1 MNTQRGLTILE
12 GLKGTE
18 HPSRAPFLNN
28 IGKIYTQRND
38 FSQALKYYKQAMN
51 VVEVYHGNR
60 YPDIADS
67 YSNIAEALSFQ
78 GKADSAIYFFEK
90 SLNLNISLFGDE
102 HPRVAKNLTDIG
114 TAFLEANELDEANAY
129 FYNALDLYERF
140 YGTNHISIAKI
151 KEQIG
156 KVLIEKGGLN
166 DALLHFQTALN
177 ANVPYLFEVED
188 ISKNPPLDQVL
199 DKNIFLSTLAL
210 KAQTLTKKHLI
221 KNNLND
227 LESAYNN
234 FLLCD
239 SLIDDLRRSFVDF
252 NDQLIFNRTASQV
265 YEDAI
270 YTCFL
275 LHNFTEEYKYV
286 EQAFY
291 FSEKNKSNALL
302 QSFNN
307 YEAMRFA
314 EVHKEFATE
323 LENNY
328 PHYYQLKYNRSVAS
342 LQQIQDELDGDEFL
356 VEYMWGENRL
366 FIFSVTKNDAHI
378 DLYKNPQNLI
388 SNLFDFR
395 KSITDLN
402 YITHRDSIEHAW
414 INFTTN
420 ANELYKVLLENSF
433 NHFPNKYFKNIIIV
447 PEGILGYIP
456 FEVLLK
462 APPELEGINYGKLDY
477 LLHKHNI
484 SYAFSS
490 TMLLNQIKKD
500 VLGKS
505 IRYGGFAPVYGSK
518 KLSSISNFRDS
529 EGTTYI
535 DLPASRKG
543 VQQIAEMLEGI
554 ALINGDAT
562 ERMFRDSAYYFDIL
576 HLAMHGIY
584 DDSNPLNSHLVFSQT
599 DDENNDN
606 LLTAAELYSMS
617 LDASLIFIGACNSGF
632 GNINRGEGIMSLSR
646 SFAKCFQCSS

>member
-1 MNTQRGLTILE
+1 
-12 GLKGTE
+12 
-18 HPSRAPFLNN
+18 
-28 IGKIYTQRND
+28 
-38 FSQALKYYKQAMN
+38 
-51 VVEVYHGNR
+51 
-60 YPDIADS
+60 
-67 YSNIAEALSFQ
+67 
-78 GKADSAIYFFEK
+78 
-90 SLNLNISLFGDE
+90 
-102 HPRVAKNLTDIG
+102 
-114 TAFLEANELDEANAY
+114 
-129 FYNALDLYERF
+129 
-140 YGTNHISIAKI
+140 
-151 KEQIG
+151 
-156 KVLIEKGGLN
+156 
-166 DALLHFQTALN
+166 
-177 ANVPYLFEVED
+177 
-188 ISKNPPLDQVL
+188 
-199 DKNIFLSTLAL
+199 
-210 KAQTLTKKHLI
+210 
-221 KNNLND
+221 
-227 LESAYNN
+227 
-234 FLLCD
+234 
-239 SLIDDLRRSFVDF
+239 
-252 NDQLIFNRTASQV
+252 
-265 YEDAI
+265 
-270 YTCFL
+270 
-275 LHNFTEEYKYV
+275 
-286 EQAFY
+286 
-291 FSEKNKSNALL
+291 
-302 QSFNN
+302 
-307 YEAMRFA
+307 
-314 EVHKEFATE
+314 
-323 LENNY
+323 
-328 PHYYQLKYNRSVAS
+328 
-342 LQQIQDELDGDEFL
+342 
-356 VEYMWGENRL
+356 
-366 FIFSVTKNDAHI
+366 
-378 DLYKNPQNLI
+378 LYKNPQNLI

-646 SFAKCFQCSS
+646 SFAYAGCPSIIMSLWSVPDDETARISNDFFKNLKDGKSKGEALRLAKLKYLNASNVPPDRLHPLYWAGFVPIGEMNPIYTPNAYSNTWTLFAAIAVLVLTIFVGRRIWISRTRRNE